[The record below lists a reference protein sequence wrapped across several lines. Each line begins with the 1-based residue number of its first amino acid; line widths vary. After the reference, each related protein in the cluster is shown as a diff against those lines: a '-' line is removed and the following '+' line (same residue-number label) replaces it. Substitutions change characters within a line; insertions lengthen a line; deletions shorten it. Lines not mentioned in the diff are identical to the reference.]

1 MKPLMIIFAAALL
14 LISVA
19 FASQHSTGAGKKE
32 LRDKNSGVADEAR
45 EKESKSAVYE
55 YLVVVGGRSNLSGSG
70 VSSSMSKLSL
80 DSSFRENYPLE
91 RNLDKLGAE
100 GWELVSVVV
109 VPPSEPIY
117 YLKRAKDAGK

>member
-1 MKPLMIIFAAALL
+1 MKFLMILLVAALL
-14 LISVA
+14 LITVT
-19 FASQHSTGAGKKE
+19 FASQHGTSASKKE
-32 LRDKNSGVADEAR
+32 SREKNSRMTDEVS
-45 EKESKSAVYE
+45 EKESKSAAYE
-55 YLVVVGGRSNLSGSG
+55 YLVVVGGRNNLSGSG

-91 RNLDKLGAE
+91 RNLDKLGAD

-109 VPPSEPIY
+109 VPPNEPIY